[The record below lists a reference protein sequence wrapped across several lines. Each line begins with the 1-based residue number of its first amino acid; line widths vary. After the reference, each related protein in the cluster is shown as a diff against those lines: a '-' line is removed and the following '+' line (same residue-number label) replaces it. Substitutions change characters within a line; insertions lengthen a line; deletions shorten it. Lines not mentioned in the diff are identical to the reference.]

1 MPDLSIDAIY
11 PVFCARHRFDGRQR
25 KPVRPVQ
32 QDVQVEERPAETL
45 GRPQAD
51 QIQVQ
56 TCNVFET
63 NVDLDVFGLLGK
75 HIFIAWTDE

>member
-1 MPDLSIDAIY
+1 M
-11 PVFCARHRFDGRQR
+11 
-25 KPVRPVQ
+25 RPVL
-32 QDVQVEERPAETL
+32 QDVQVEERPTETL